1 MKKGTL
7 IVLSGSSGVG
17 KSTVLAKVLKA
28 HPDIYF
34 SVSFTT
40 RAPRPGER
48 DGVNYY
54 FVDRAEFEQ
63 RIEQDEFLEYAEYVG
78 NYYGTS
84 MKAIHEKLEKGVD
97 VLLDIE
103 VQGAA
108 NVKARCPEAVTIF
121 MIPPSFHELERR
133 LRARKTDDDAK
144 IISRLER
151 ARQEFKEIPN
161 YDYMVVNDRIENAVG
176 EIETI
181 LTAASYR
188 TPNRIY
194 LTEGV

>member
-40 RAPRPGER
+40 RVPRPGER